1 MASDFERNIARIQK
15 VLDMIRYFHKTSSP
29 FLSQDTFK
37 RLADLDLDSSK
48 VASVAQLESAQIIFC
63 NSGSVENFLDLY
75 GKRVQAKV
83 LIFGNNDVDFHDFP
97 FRLPNSVK
105 RVYLQNSTISD
116 GYFSTLP
123 IGLEN
128 LSYYRNGLPRLTQE
142 KFASK
147 IKNGRAL
154 VGPFG
159 LTHDERKSL
168 IGLSIEKLP
177 NIDFS
182 GKRMSPTRYA
192 KISSGYSHI
201 FCPRGNGIDTHRFW
215 EALYRGSLPVVIQ
228 SNWSDS
234 VAQLGVPLLAVESW
248 EQAIDTVASQS
259 TSHPGLNPKLV
270 PALWEPYWIDEI
282 RSLI

>member
-1 MASDFERNIARIQK
+1 MASNFERSIARIQK
-15 VLDMIRYFHKTSSP
+15 VLNMIRYFHKTSSP

-48 VASVAQLESAQIIFC
+48 VASIAQLESAQIIFC

-97 FRLPNSVK
+97 FKLPNSVK

-128 LSYYRNGLPRLTQE
+128 LSYYRNGLPHLSQK

-154 VGPFG
+154 VGPFA
-159 LTHDERKSL
+159 LTHDDRKSL
-168 IGLSIEKLP
+168 IALSIKKHP
-177 NIDFS
+177 NIDFLD
-182 GKRMSPTRYA
+182 GRMSPTRYA
-192 KISSGYSHI
+192 KISSDYSHI

-215 EALYRGSLPVVIQ
+215 EALYRGSIPVVVR

-234 VAQLGVPLLAVESW
+234 IAQLGVPILAVESW
-248 EQAIDTVASQS
+248 EQALDTMASAS
-259 TSHPGLNPKLV
+259 ATHPGLNPKLV

-282 RSLI
+282 RNLI